1 MSGPDQA
8 RLPIAAALTGST
20 VITVASIVA
29 GLAYT
34 GRAGEAYS
42 PLDHWVSELGEVGVS
57 SLALVFNAGL
67 VVGGL
72 CFALFM
78 LGLASSRTG
87 TLRHAYGVIGAIAGV
102 AGCLVGVF
110 PMNQLGAHRLA
121 ALSFFDLGWIAVA
134 LASIDFVRR
143 PDPRSPR
150 WLAIVGAATVIAFLA
165 FLGALGADPLVAAGA
180 LDVPAERPAVW
191 SVTML
196 EWAVIAGIVAWT
208 FLAAAA
214 WWRALPPA
222 APPAA
227 GAS

>member
-1 MSGPDQA
+1 VSA
-8 RLPIAAALTGST
+8 RDRACLPIAAALIGST
-20 VITVASIVA
+20 VIAVASIVA
-29 GLAYT
+29 GVAYT

-57 SLALVFNAGL
+57 SLAHVFNAGL
-67 VVGGL
+67 VIGGV

-87 TLRHAYGVIGAIAGV
+87 RLRTAYGVIGAIAGV

-121 ALSFFDLGWIAVA
+121 ALTFFDLGWIAVA

-150 WLAIVGAATVIAFLA
+150 WLAIMGGATVAAFLA
-165 FLGALGADPLVAAGA
+165 FLGALSVDPLVAAGE
-180 LDVPAERPAVW
+180 LDVPARRPAMW
-191 SVTML
+191 NVTTL

-208 FLAAAA
+208 FLTAAA
-214 WWRALPPA
+214 WWRSLPRAARPA
-222 APPAA
+222 ADAP
-227 GAS
+227 